1 MVRCRGCRIIGVV
14 ATVAGIGCIR
24 VVAVVTSIAIVRDG
38 HVCTY
43 ELIHYDPAEGF
54 LCPRR
59 FAVASGAIRG
69 ELSSCVV
76 GLRGCCII
84 GVVTTVA
91 GIRRS
96 IVVAVVTSST
106 IVGDGGVRS
115 V

>member
-1 MVRCRGCRIIGVV
+1 M
-14 ATVAGIGCIR
+14 
-24 VVAVVTSIAIVRDG
+24 
-38 HVCTY
+38 
-43 ELIHYDPAEGF
+43 
-54 LCPRR
+54 
-59 FAVASGAIRG
+59 
-69 ELSSCVV
+69 V